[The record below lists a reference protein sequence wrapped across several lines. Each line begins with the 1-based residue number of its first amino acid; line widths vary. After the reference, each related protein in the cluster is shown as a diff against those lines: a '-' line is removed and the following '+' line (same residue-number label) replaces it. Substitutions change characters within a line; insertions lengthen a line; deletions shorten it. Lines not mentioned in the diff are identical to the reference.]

1 MESNHKPIHK
11 MRFFRWFDLVEI
23 YVHPSP
29 TSEDS
34 TTHNGVSNTHTQPQ
48 HTHTHKEM
56 KSPHVSAREHQ
67 QDTHSKTE

>member
-1 MESNHKPIHK
+1 MESYHKSIHK

-34 TTHNGVSNTHTQPQ
+34 TTHNGVSNTY
-48 HTHTHKEM
+48 TH
-56 KSPHVSAREHQ
+56 
-67 QDTHSKTE
+67 

>member
-1 MESNHKPIHK
+1 METNHKSIHK

-34 TTHNGVSNTHTQPQ
+34 TTHNSVN
-48 HTHTHKEM
+48 HTHTLDTTSKTTHTHFPHTHTEM
-56 KSPHVSAREHQ
+56 KSPHVSTREH
-67 QDTHSKTE
+67 